1 MKRSLYTEKCEIRK
15 QQHAAAALFTALHL
29 TNRRSQFH
37 RLFSHFSSTAI
48 AICTLYAFGQQ
59 TQTSPM
65 PYQLL
70 PTNEREVR

>member
-48 AICTLYAFGQQ
+48 AIYA
-59 TQTSPM
+59 M
-65 PYQLL
+65 RLDNKHKL
-70 PTNEREVR
+70 VLCAVPTATDE